1 MKVDVLTR
9 TGETSGTV
17 ELPDRLFG
25 IEPNKALLW
34 EVTRMYLAN
43 RRQGTASAKKRGE
56 VHGSGKKPW
65 RQKHTGRARVGSVR
79 SPVWKGGGVVH
90 GPKPRD
96 YSYSMPK
103 KKKRLALVSAL
114 AEKSKE
120 NSIKIIE
127 DFVIDKPKT
136 KEIATILKKLNL
148 EGKKTLLAVVGLD
161 ENLKRSSRNI
171 PYLSVTPVKD
181 LNAYTVLSHRY
192 LVLTTKGLE
201 SLEARC
207 Q

>member
-9 TGETSGTV
+9 TGETAGTV

-25 IEPNKALLW
+25 IEPNKGLLW

-65 RQKHTGRARVGSVR
+65 RQKHTGRARVGSIR

-120 NSIKIIE
+120 NSVKIIE

-148 EGKKTLLAVVGLD
+148 EGKKTLLAVPGLD
-161 ENLKRSSRNI
+161 ENLKRSARNI

-181 LNAYTVLSHRY
+181 LNAYEVLSHRY

-201 SLEARC
+201 SLEARW